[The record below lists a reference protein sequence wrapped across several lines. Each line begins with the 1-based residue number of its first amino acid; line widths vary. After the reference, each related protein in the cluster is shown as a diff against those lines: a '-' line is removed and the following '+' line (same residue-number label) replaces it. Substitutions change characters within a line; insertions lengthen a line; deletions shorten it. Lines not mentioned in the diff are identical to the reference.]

1 MAEHRPTI
9 DFGMPVTT
17 TDPGTTLLD
26 STKAWML
33 AHDWTEIGEGPAGWM
48 WQHATGR
55 KVGVPRAISD
65 DRDLWDGL
73 IYRLAQTHALSE
85 ADIEREIRGCEP
97 ERLTE
102 DRLRQFRDDEY
113 VCVTDDVRSMFTELL
128 ALRAYAA
135 DHEGRCDTLCPRCG
149 IDIGLKR
156 CDACGRPRFSDRH
169 LAQVTRDR
177 DRANV
182 VLAHIVESL
191 DADEDLA
198 WEHLPDMVRDLRTQ
212 QDRVTDLFETWAAE
226 ENEHRLANE
235 FGIAEGLKVAIDGLR
250 EAVHGTE
257 RKAGK

>member
-1 MAEHRPTI
+1 MSSSPDSCSCSPGACHGGHTI
-9 DFGMPVTT
+9 NMGMP
-17 TDPGTTLLD
+17 
-26 STKAWML
+26 
-33 AHDWTEIGEGPAGWM
+33 
-48 WQHATGR
+48 
-55 KVGVPRAISD
+55 
-65 DRDLWDGL
+65 
-73 IYRLAQTHALSE
+73 
-85 ADIEREIRGCEP
+85 
-97 ERLTE
+97 RLTD
-102 DRLRQFRDDEY
+102 DRLRQFATDEY
-113 VCVTDDVRSMFTELL
+113 VCVTDDVRSMAAELL

-149 IDIGLKR
+149 VDIGLKR
-156 CDACGRPRFSDRH
+156 CETCGRPRFSDRH

-257 RKAGK
+257 GQANG